1 MPKPQKPESPVWA
14 TGQIQPR
21 YQRGERYVAGVE
33 HPAKM
38 WPAVAA
44 EAIRRY
50 SAPGEV
56 VLDPMCGIGTT
67 LVEAIGLGRNAYG
80 VDLEAEWVR
89 LARANVRA
97 AEQATPEAW
106 GEVYQGDAANLAG
119 LLEGKELRAPVDMVL
134 TSPPYGAVTHGQPD
148 TARVT
153 GGKIRNRA
161 HRYATGRPETG
172 SLVTSSLP
180 RLQAGMEAIFAG
192 CFAALKAGG
201 HMAVTARPFTDAG
214 RLVDFPS
221 LVIRAALAAGFD
233 LAERSAALLAR
244 WDGQIL
250 RPHTTF
256 FHLHNVR
263 EGRAAGRT
271 LFARAHEDVL
281 VFRRPV

>member
-1 MPKPQKPESPVWA
+1 MPKPRMQIWA
-14 TGQIQPR
+14 TGQVQPR
-21 YQRGERYVAGVE
+21 LQRGEHYVAGGE

-38 WPAVAA
+38 WPAIAA

-50 SAPGEV
+50 SEPGEV
-56 VLDPMCGIGTT
+56 VLDPMCGIGTS
-67 LVEAIGLGRNAYG
+67 LVEAIGSGRCAYG
-80 VDLEAEWVR
+80 VDLEDEWVR

-97 AEQATPEAW
+97 VERVVPGCW
-106 GEVYQGDAANLAG
+106 GEVHQGDAANLARLVDG
-119 LLEGKELRAPVDMVL
+119 EKLRTPVDMVL

-161 HRYATGRPETG
+161 HRYTSGRPEAG

-180 RLQAGMEAIFAG
+180 RLQTGMEAVFGG
-192 CFAALKAGG
+192 CLAALKPGG
-201 HMAVTARPFTDAG
+201 HMVVTARPFTDAG

-221 LVIRAALAAGFD
+221 LVIRAGLAAGFD
-233 LAERSAALLAR
+233 LAERCAALLAR
-244 WDGQIL
+244 WDGQVL
-250 RPHTTF
+250 RPHMTF

-263 EGRAAGRT
+263 AARAAGRAV
-271 LFARAHEDVL
+271 FARAHEDVL